1 MRRLLLLAMGAGAV
15 VICGIGCGPKTV
27 IQPHQRP
34 EEPIKLSEGVWQ
46 LAWVDPSVVYSDS
59 IFTLIRASRLDS
71 FLVSPGKLTKE
82 LPYAAESASK
92 TTGPSGVIK
101 FEAPGGC
108 PVTVSMRGDLIAI
121 NPLKAVS
128 LAPGI
133 YKLTCDLSKTSLR
146 QFPAGPYQVSI
157 SCGQV
162 LKSGWLRK

>member
-1 MRRLLLLAMGAGAV
+1 MTRLKRCSLPVIVTLLALV
-15 VICGIGCGPKTV
+15 GCGPKTV
-27 IQPHQRP
+27 VQPHQRP
-34 EEPIKLSEGVWQ
+34 EEPIKISEGVWQ

-82 LPYAAESASK
+82 LPYAAESATKSS
-92 TTGPSGVIK
+92 GPSGVIK

-108 PVTVSMRGDLIAI
+108 PVSVLMKGDLVSVH
-121 NPLKAVS
+121 PLSAVS

-162 LKSGWLRK
+162 SRSGWLRK